1 MDKITE
7 IESMLIETI
16 QKHKRRFTQAFALDE
31 LTCNLD
37 KKYFKPLRMSISIK
51 TARPSM
57 ESRLVNFLKN
67 FKKLKLSQK
76 AEKKSFWKLSAIR
89 QIGY

>member
-1 MDKITE
+1 VQKRSSGPISEFMDKITE

-37 KKYFKPLRMSISIK
+37 KKYFKLIEDVYK
-51 TARPSM
+51 Y
-57 ESRLVNFLKN
+57 KN
-67 FKKLKLSQK
+67 SK
-76 AEKKSFWKLSAIR
+76 AINGK
-89 QIGY
+89 